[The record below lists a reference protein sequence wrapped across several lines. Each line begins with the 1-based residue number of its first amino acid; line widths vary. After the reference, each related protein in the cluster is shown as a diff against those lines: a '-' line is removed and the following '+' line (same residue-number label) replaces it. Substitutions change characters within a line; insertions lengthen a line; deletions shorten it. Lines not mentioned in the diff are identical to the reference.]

1 MPRIFDNI
9 EQPLLPAR
17 QDTIGRATHADFC
30 VSYFNLRC
38 MREPAP
44 RVEPWPGRPEAEPI

>member
-30 VSYFNLRC
+30 VGYFNLPCR
-38 MREPAP
+38 REPAP